1 VRPAQGGQALV
12 EAALTIPILLV
23 LLLGF
28 YTAGLAVQGFVD
40 LGTAVSLAA
49 ASAASAPADDPAT
62 ATAYASQTFD
72 HTVQHFPLLRAPSL
86 SCPGDFRPGAAVTC
100 TGSALLSLSDTPLGL
115 VSGDIR
121 ITRTA
126 VAQSSPYRARGSP

>member
-1 VRPAQGGQALV
+1 MAQRGQALV
-12 EAALTIPILLV
+12 EAALTIPILVL

-28 YTAGLAVQGFVD
+28 YTAALAVQGFVD

-49 ASAASAPADDPAT
+49 ASAASAPADDAPE
-62 ATAYASQTFD
+62 ATAYASQTFT
-72 HTVQHFPLLRAPSL
+72 HTVQHFPLLSSPSI
-86 SCPGDFRPGAAVTC
+86 SCPGDFRAGGAVTC
-100 TGSALLSLSDTPLGL
+100 TGTAFLSLSDTPLGL

-126 VAQSSPYRARGSP
+126 VAHSSPYRARRSP